1 MLTHMVDDWYQ
12 KAYRYISSHR
22 AFSEVSE
29 VQGAQ
34 GEREIQAIA
43 NIELPSR
50 FSRSLTTDLG
60 VRAHEPVRFVFPVNF
75 PLEAPRIFLREDFP
89 RVFPHIIPSENAVE
103 PCIYAGSLSELLQ
116 QPGWM
121 IEILNQLIDWLYKAA
136 ANDLL
141 NLEHGWEPMRS
152 DHLDG
157 VIINDECALEKIALK
172 ATTSPYIRPVS
183 ITENRNRFYV
193 VRLFSTSDSK
203 SVQHIFRST
212 SGIVKEYIPNPVN
225 TLNEL
230 YLYAKSV
237 GITDLQSNVQSVD
250 SKGRGDSYIVV
261 TLGIR
266 RPVNLIGLQ
275 RSIEFVT
282 FLILKQ
288 KNGKKVFITNATKVL
303 YLGQLYDSSPE
314 LLQRLS
320 GTKATFDAKHSIAI
334 VGCGSVGS
342 KIALHLA
349 RNGSGPFL
357 LVDND
362 IFLPHNNAR
371 HALVSFRMERKTDLL
386 DIALTMVNIKAVNEV
401 QTSAFSADYKKS
413 TLIIEST
420 ASLSVRSFFMKNF
433 ERPPLISIAL
443 FNHGEIGLLLIEA
456 KNHHAL
462 LCDIW
467 SFLYKSSMNNETIKN
482 MLFSSQNEE
491 VDIGQSCRSST
502 LIISDAEISSY
513 TASFSQHIQKL
524 IDNGLPQM
532 GEVFIASRDVNN
544 GINVEKFEVPEHID
558 VMAKPGNS
566 LSVRIE
572 KSVVDKIRSI
582 SEKNVP
588 NEIGGVLIGS
598 VFQNANRVVITDI
611 LDAPVDSQTSPSRFI
626 LGTAGLEE
634 DILRIESRS
643 NGRITYLGTWHSH
656 LLAEGPSSIDLAT
669 LEKLEFI
676 RDREPTICLIYS
688 PTGIQRV

>member
-1 MLTHMVDDWYQ
+1 MVEDWFQ
-12 KAYRYISSHR
+12 KAHRYIASHR

-29 VQGAQ
+29 VLGAQ

-43 NIELPSR
+43 HIELPSR
-50 FSRSLTTDLG
+50 FSRSSQTDLG
-60 VRAHEPVRFVFPVNF
+60 VRSREPVRFVFPSNF
-75 PLEAPRIFLREDFP
+75 PLVAPRIFLREDFP
-89 RVFPHIIPSENAVE
+89 RVFPHINPSANTVE

-121 IEILNQLIDWLYKAA
+121 IDILNQLIDWLYKAA

-141 NLEHGWEPMRS
+141 NLEQGWEPMRS

-157 VIINDECALEKIALK
+157 LIINDDSALEKDALK
-172 ATTSPYIRPVS
+172 ATTSPVIKKINISEFQNKYYVG
-183 ITENRNRFYV
+183 RF
-193 VRLFSTSDSK
+193 FIGDSK
-203 SVQHIFRST
+203 YVQHVFRST
-212 SGIVKEYIPNPVN
+212 PVVVNNYIPNPVS
-225 TLNEL
+225 TLSEL
-230 YLYAKSV
+230 YLYAQSV
-237 GITDLQSNVQSVD
+237 GIANLQSNIQSVD
-250 SKGRGDSYIVV
+250 SMGRNDSYIVV
-261 TLGIR
+261 TLGIK
-266 RPVNLIGLQ
+266 RPAKLIGLQ
-275 RSIEFVT
+275 RNIEFVT

-288 KNGKKVFITNATKVL
+288 KKKKKLIITNTTKVL

-320 GTKATFDAKHSIAI
+320 GTKTTFDPKHSIAI

-357 LVDND
+357 LIDDD
-362 IFLPHNNAR
+362 IYLPHNNAR
-371 HALVSFRMERKTDLL
+371 HALYSFRMNSKTNLL
-386 DIALTMVNIKAVNEV
+386 DNAIKMVNIQAVNEV
-401 QTSAFSADYKKS
+401 QSSAFSADYNKS
-413 TLIIEST
+413 ILILEST
-420 ASLSVRSFFMKNF
+420 ASLSVRFFFMKNF

-443 FNHGEIGLLLIEA
+443 FNHGEIGLMLIEA
-456 KNHHAL
+456 KNHKAL

-467 SFLYKSSMNNETIKN
+467 SFLYKSSMNNEMIKN
-482 MLFSSQNEE
+482 MLFSSQIEE
-491 VDIGQSCRSST
+491 VNIGQSCRSST

-513 TASFSQHIQKL
+513 AASFSQHIQKL

-532 GEVFIASRDVNN
+532 GKVFIASRDVNN
-544 GINVEKFEVPEHID
+544 GISVEKLVVPEHLD
-558 VMAKPGNS
+558 VLAKPGDP

-572 KSVVDKIRSI
+572 KSVADKIRTI
-582 SEKNVP
+582 SEKNAP
-588 NEIGGVLIGS
+588 NEIGGVLIGT
-598 VFQNANRVVITDI
+598 VFQNANRLVITDI
-611 LDAPVDSQTSPSRFI
+611 LNAPVDSQISPSRFI

-634 DILRIESRS
+634 EILRIESRS

-688 PTGIQRV
+688 PTGIRRV